1 MSITLMCS
9 DKQLINDN
17 RIVIYD
23 VIDIYM
29 LAEFNIS
36 Y

>member
-1 MSITLMCS
+1 MSTTLMCS